1 MKSKVLQRKMFR
13 DPSED
18 ENVGIMQGFMD
29 SLEEMLGGEEDMSEE
44 DDSPSGAPDRT
55 PSSPEILMNTLR
67 GDMRSVDARVDEL
80 ADMVG
85 YNAASSTPLEVLALL
100 QPVLKQ
106 QGIAALPASS
116 AMPPPA
122 AEAPSPAMAPPVSP
136 VPAQGG
142 GIATLP
148 QGDMGQGP
156 PPVAMAEGGEV
167 NPYSGYANP
176 MMTTGNYT
184 GPMNFQS
191 QQLAGGGIAPYTGP
205 SGYLEDNMRDMGF
218 TGTASGGMLP
228 SNAPNAYS
236 GVTGITGT
244 ASGGMDRMPEDYGWT
259 PRTFPSDASSGVTGI
274 TRPASPF
281 LDRMPEDYGWTPPTF
296 PSDASSG
303 VTGIT
308 GPASPFLDRMP
319 ADYGWTPP
327 PPMGGD
333 MINRMPADYGWTPPT
348 DYGRPPPTDYGMPA
362 PEVPFDPLNQPMR
375 DIGYGN
381 GVPYGGMTSPYSGPT
396 KSNPLGGMTSPMT
409 SPMQGGMAPSTV
421 PFQGGGMPS
430 PMTSPMTSPMQEMT
444 PGGRPKNP
452 KPSQFPMG
460 GGPQQPPMRGP
471 QQPPMRGPQ
480 QPPMRGP
487 QQPPMRGPQQSPMG
501 GGIGALPQGNM
512 GASPKLMA
520 KGGIVQHFQ
529 NGSVGE
535 GGVTQVDESSGI
547 TYSPEMMDA
556 FRQRILSM
564 AGRDAMPIPDL
575 MQRAQELAPQY
586 RTLLGVDPSATKS
599 QMLFDVAQAALNY
612 AGNVNAQGQPMRGSQ
627 AARLAG
633 AASGLPA
640 AIGARA
646 ADAQKQNQAIRM
658 AAMQGAQ
665 SEIDAARATNTSR
678 EDTLDKL
685 AIEAMKQKGS
695 ARPMTPAEKT
705 AYGISGPDASLP
717 WVIDQTGKVT
727 IAGGRP
733 SVPLVNMGESKLGD
747 RANFLAADQLNA
759 SYTAANGAMSTLNN
773 INQIRPIL
781 NDKQS
786 VFSGPI
792 SGAQVFVSRL
802 ANSFGVGG
810 KTSQETLNNTVA
822 TMQNLALFE
831 LDAAAAMRGQ
841 GAITENERA
850 LIKRASAGDL
860 ATMTQDEVI
869 ELVNGLE
876 KQANYRISQHNA
888 RLNNFATVYADDP
901 NTLQSLNL
909 FRLTDVPVMSA
920 FPTSTQT
927 PTTQPP
933 SSNVTITPDAVAAE
947 MARRQAAGQ

>member
-1 MKSKVLQRKMFR
+1 MFR

-167 NPYSGYANP
+167 NPYSSPMFGLANAGP
-176 MMTTGNYT
+176 DSFAFANT
-184 GPMNFQS
+184 GPSSMTSPMGGGMTSPMGGMSGNPTGLSDADIYAQRGTSPYQFDMSNPFMGQAAYES
-191 QQLAGGGIAPYTGP
+191 QQLAGGGGMGGDIKAAYSSQQLAGAAPYTGLSKYDLFAQGGMP
-205 SGYLEDNMRDMGF
+205 SPMPSPMGGGMDTGVYYGPGGMPTTPMPRPPMGGDMINRMPADYGMPPPTLPSNAYSGVTGI

-236 GVTGITGT
+236 GPPQ
-244 ASGGMDRMPEDYGWT
+244 SNP
-259 PRTFPSDASSGVTGI
+259 
-274 TRPASPF
+274 
-281 LDRMPEDYGWTPPTF
+281 LDRGM
-296 PSDASSG
+296 
-303 VTGIT
+303 V
-308 GPASPFLDRMP
+308 
-319 ADYGWTPP
+319 
-327 PPMGGD
+327 GGD
-333 MINRMPADYGWTPPT
+333 MG
-348 DYGRPPPTDYGMPA
+348 
-362 PEVPFDPLNQPMR
+362 
-375 DIGYGN
+375 GYPGA
-381 GVPYGGMTSPYSGPT
+381 
-396 KSNPLGGMTSPMT
+396 MTSPMT
-409 SPMQGGMAPSTV
+409 N
-421 PFQGGGMPS
+421 
-430 PMTSPMTSPMQEMT
+430 PMQEMT

-452 KPSQFPMG
+452 MMAPKPSQFPMG
-460 GGPQQPPMRGP
+460 GGQQQPPMRGP
-471 QQPPMRGPQ
+471 QQPPMKK
-480 QPPMRGP
+480 
-487 QQPPMRGPQQSPMG
+487 PQQSPMG

-520 KGGIVQHFQ
+520 KGGPVQYFQ
-529 NGSVGE
+529 DGSVGE

-547 TYSPEMMDA
+547 SNISPTLSNE
-556 FRQRILSM
+556 ILSQYM
-564 AGRDAMPIPDL
+564 TRLNSEAVSIPDL
-575 MQRAQELAPQY
+575 MQRTNELTPEYQ
-586 RTLLGVDPSATKS
+586 RLLGVNPSATKS

-665 SEIDAARATNTSR
+665 SEIQTAMGARQAQRDAQDALALEVIKGGGTAGSSRTSPISRAYDNGTVLTVLSTPTGPMTRVFDPNGEEVFGADRTGVLRSAREEQVDFAQSKAGATAEGAAVVERNQNAIDIGFDAAMALPTLKRAV
-678 EDTLDKL
+678 TLLDSVKTGGYS
-685 AIEAMKQKGS
+685 AMALKVKQIFGLESADEGELSGLLGKGVLS
-695 ARPMTPAEKT
+695 QLRTTFGAAFTEKE
-705 AYGISGPDASLP
+705 G
-717 WVIDQTGKVT
+717 
-727 IAGGRP
+727 
-733 SVPLVNMGESKLGD
+733 
-747 RANFLAADQLNA
+747 
-759 SYTAANGAMSTLNN
+759 
-773 INQIRPIL
+773 
-781 NDKQS
+781 
-786 VFSGPI
+786 
-792 SGAQVFVSRL
+792 SRL
-802 ANSFGVGG
+802 AGIEARIGTNAQTNRRLLGNAMQIMEFAIDRAISVADD
-810 KTSQETLNNTVA
+810 ETK
-822 TMQNLALFE
+822 
-831 LDAAAAMRGQ
+831 GQ
-841 GAITENERA
+841 LQSLRSLTLEDTETTPINVQAPAEGAIAIDRA
-850 LIKRASAGDL
+850 TGSRIK
-860 ATMTQDEVI
+860 
-869 ELVNGLE
+869 LVNGE
-876 KQANYRISQHNA
+876 WVKI
-888 RLNNFATVYADDP
+888 
-901 NTLQSLNL
+901 
-909 FRLTDVPVMSA
+909 
-920 FPTSTQT
+920 
-927 PTTQPP
+927 
-933 SSNVTITPDAVAAE
+933 
-947 MARRQAAGQ
+947 